1 MADTS
6 AEVPIPPDHKARL
19 IDLRYKL
26 NKRHLQHGRREPRLR
41 VKQIKRGSLSLS
53 NSLSNPLSRKANRN
67 RLGGSAIV
75 VSLGGSASTISM
87 VVLLDGDGTLATLAL
102 LKSKGVLLVMEP
114 SLGGDEAFVLSRRF
128 GVSVATE
135 LSSTATELSS
145 TAT

>member
-1 MADTS
+1 MVGNTIGVA
-6 AEVPIPPDHKARL
+6 
-19 IDLRYKL
+19 LR
-26 NKRHLQHGRREPRLR
+26 P
-41 VKQIKRGSLSLS
+41 
-53 NSLSNPLSRKANRN
+53 PLSQANRN

-114 SLGGDEAFVLSRRF
+114 SLGGDDAFVLSRRF

-135 LSSTATELSS
+135 LSSTAT
-145 TAT
+145 

>member
-1 MADTS
+1 MS
-6 AEVPIPPDHKARL
+6 AIQIRPPL
-19 IDLRYKL
+19 S
-26 NKRHLQHGRREPRLR
+26 QGRGEPRLR
-41 VKQIKRGSLSLS
+41 VKQIKLGSL
-53 NSLSNPLSRKANRN
+53 SLSNPLSRKANRN

-102 LKSKGVLLVMEP
+102 LKSKGYFVFVICWLSVLLVMEP

-135 LSSTATELSS
+135 LTSTATELSS

>member
-1 MADTS
+1 MS
-6 AEVPIPPDHKARL
+6 AIQIRPPL
-19 IDLRYKL
+19 S
-26 NKRHLQHGRREPRLR
+26 QGRGEPRLR
-41 VKQIKRGSLSLS
+41 VKQIKLGSL
-53 NSLSNPLSRKANRN
+53 SLSNPLSRKANRN

-102 LKSKGVLLVMEP
+102 LKSKGKRYFVFVICWLSVLLVMEP

-135 LSSTATELSS
+135 LTSTATELSS